1 MKILKGFYSMLK
13 VSWTLVIM
21 LLLSTAALAQDAPT
35 CPDGGTDPSMLCLP
49 GMVWDQAKQACIGS
63 A

>member
-1 MKILKGFYSMLK
+1 MLK

-21 LLLSTAALAQDAPT
+21 LLLSTVALAQDAPT